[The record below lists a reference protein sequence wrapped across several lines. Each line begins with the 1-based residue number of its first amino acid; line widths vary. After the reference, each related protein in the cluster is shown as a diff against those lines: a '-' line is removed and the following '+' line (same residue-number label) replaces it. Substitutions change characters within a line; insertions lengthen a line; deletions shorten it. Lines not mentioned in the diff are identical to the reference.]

1 MDILEI
7 AKSVEFNAK
16 AEAQAILDYTEFL
29 NLVKKSELNEEEK
42 VEITDIIAEIISD
55 ELNHEKKLHELYT
68 ALTGIE
74 TNKN

>member
-1 MDILEI
+1 MDMLEI
-7 AKSVEFNAK
+7 AKAVEFNAK

-29 NLVKKSELNEEEK
+29 NLVKNSTLDDEEK

>member
-1 MDILEI
+1 MDMLEI
-7 AKSVEFNAK
+7 AKAVEFNAK

-29 NLVKKSELNEEEK
+29 NLVKNSMLDDEEK
-42 VEITDIIAEIISD
+42 AEITDIIAEIIAD

-74 TNKN
+74 TNKD